1 MECIYIAKGYVCKVS
16 RFQNLFESERY
27 FEFVDITCFR
37 DYVVK
42 LRLGLLP
49 LNNSAFSSLF
59 SRDTPDGCDYSG
71 EFEDEKPLDL
81 LLPIV

>member
-1 MECIYIAKGYVCKVS
+1 MFQRLPGEVTP
-16 RFQNLFESERY
+16 RF
-27 FEFVDITCFR
+27 VA
-37 DYVVK
+37 
-42 LRLGLLP
+42 